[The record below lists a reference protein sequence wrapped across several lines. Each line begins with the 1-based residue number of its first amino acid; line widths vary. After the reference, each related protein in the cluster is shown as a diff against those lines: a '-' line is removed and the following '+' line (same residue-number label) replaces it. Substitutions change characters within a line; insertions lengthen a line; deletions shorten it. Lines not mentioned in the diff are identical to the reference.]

1 MNANKD
7 VLLVKPQN
15 SVVSKEFLAL
25 PLTLPVILASYPPLA
40 HHLLFPVLL
49 TFPHQVPQKKAG
61 AKDTPNPAPASCG
74 HARCVHWLFGA
85 MHGEKPRWAGDK
97 HYSGQAALVWGLEWS
112 LEQNFS
118 HRTGC

>member
-25 PLTLPVILASYPPLA
+25 PLTLPIIHASYPRAGSSLA
-40 HHLLFPVLL
+40 IPLL

-61 AKDTPNPAPASCG
+61 AKDTPNTDPRILWACQTCTLAFWS
-74 HARCVHWLFGA
+74 HAWKKAQMGRG
-85 MHGEKPRWAGDK
+85 
-97 HYSGQAALVWGLEWS
+97 
-112 LEQNFS
+112 
-118 HRTGC
+118 